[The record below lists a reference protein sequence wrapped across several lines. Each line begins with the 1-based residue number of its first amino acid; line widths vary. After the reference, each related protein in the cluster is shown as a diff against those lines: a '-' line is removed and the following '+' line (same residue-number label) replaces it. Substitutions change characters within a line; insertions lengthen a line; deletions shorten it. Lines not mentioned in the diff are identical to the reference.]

1 MSPARH
7 ERRKLMHAAI
17 FNRRHTGMT
26 LIELMV
32 ALAIGAFLMIGAV
45 TVFMQGRTTFRIT
58 ETVARLQENGR
69 FAIDRLEADV
79 RMSHYWGLT
88 TRTYRIR
95 GVAGPA
101 DPNGPGPD
109 TCGNNWTI
117 DLENIVGPNNASN
130 NGYGFAC
137 AGFPP
142 VEVNSDT
149 LLVRRVLEDPIAPAA
164 LTANTVY
171 LQSNRG
177 GGLLPLIFTG
187 TVIPVDFDDPT
198 TSSTFQLVANGYYV
212 SRSSTV
218 GANIPSLRM
227 KTLVQGGTIQD
238 QEVLPGV
245 EDLQV
250 QYGVDTNLEGDANRG
265 SIDRYVNADDP
276 ILDPMS
282 PAFIDDAEILAVRI
296 WLRIR
301 AERFENGF
309 TDTNNYVYADQN
321 VGPFNDAFRRI
332 VVSKTIYLRNAR
344 PSS

>member
-1 MSPARH
+1 
-7 ERRKLMHAAI
+7 
-17 FNRRHTGMT
+17 MT

-45 TVFMQGRTTFRIT
+45 TVFMQGRTTFRVT
-58 ETVARLQENGR
+58 ETVARLQENAR

-95 GVAGPA
+95 GRAGPT

-109 TCGNNWTI
+109 TCGVNWTI
-117 DLENIVGPNNASN
+117 DLNALVGLNNGSN
-130 NGYGFAC
+130 NSYGFGCIGLA
-137 AGFPP
+137 P

-149 LLVRRVLEDPIAPAA
+149 LMVRRVLEDPIAPAA

-171 LQSNRG
+171 IQSNRG
-177 GGLLPLIFTG
+177 GGLLPQIFTG

-212 SRSSTV
+212 SRSSTL
-218 GANIPSLRM
+218 GAGIPSLRV
-227 KTLVQGGTIQD
+227 KTLVQGGAIQD
-238 QEVLPGV
+238 LEVLPGV
-245 EDLQV
+245 EDMQI
-250 QYGVDTNLEGDANRG
+250 QYGVDTNLEGDPNRG
-265 SIDRYVNADDP
+265 SVDRYVNADDP
-276 ILDPMS
+276 IFDPMS
-282 PAFIDDAEILAVRI
+282 PAFIDDAEILAIRI

-309 TDTNNYVYADQN
+309 TDTTTYTYADQN

-332 VVSKTIYLRNAR
+332 VVSKTIYMRNAR

>member
-1 MSPARH
+1 
-7 ERRKLMHAAI
+7 MHAAT
-17 FNRRHTGMT
+17 FHRQHAGMT

-58 ETVARLQENGR
+58 ESVARLQENGR
-69 FAIDRLEADV
+69 FAIDRLEADL

-88 TRTYRIR
+88 TRSYRIR
-95 GVAGPA
+95 GRATPA
-101 DPNGPGPD
+101 DANGPGPD
-109 TCGNNWTI
+109 NCGNNWTI
-117 DLENIVGPNNASN
+117 DLDNHVGTN
-130 NGYGFAC
+130 NGYGWAC
-137 AGFPP
+137 ASTGPA
-142 VEVNSDT
+142 EVNSDT
-149 LLVRRVLEDPIAPAA
+149 LMVRRVLEDPIAPAA

-187 TVIPVDFDDPT
+187 TVIPAEFDDPT

-212 SRSSTV
+212 SRDSTLGV
-218 GANIPSLRM
+218 GLPSLRV
-227 KTLVQGGTIQD
+227 KTLVQGGLIQD
-238 QEVLPGV
+238 QEVMPGV
-245 EDLQV
+245 EDMQV
-250 QYGVDTNLEGDANRG
+250 QYGVDTNLEGDPNRG
-265 SIDRYVNADDP
+265 SIDRYVNAGDP
-276 ILDPMS
+276 IIDPMS
-282 PAFIDDAEILAVRI
+282 PGFNPDAEILAVRI

-309 TDTNNYVYADQN
+309 TDTTNYVYADQN

-332 VVSKTIYLRNAR
+332 VVSKTVYLRNAR